1 MSRPSKSGYGSGY
14 ASDTSASSSS
24 GKKGSFSSSFRSENT
39 VMMGSDDCPPGLGH
53 GSEAFAERFET
64 LEEVTRAIRE
74 EGIEQCSLI
83 FGIDYT
89 MSNRMQGAIS
99 FDGRSLH
106 ETKEAKANPYQQ
118 VICILGETLEP
129 FHADD
134 TLPAFGFGDKVT
146 KGDGIFPLKADG
158 ECEDFSEV
166 LDVYDEITPT
176 IKLSG
181 PTNFVPLIEKAVEI
195 VKEKRTFHVLVI
207 VADGQVTDE
216 EANIKAIVEASQY
229 PLSIVMIG
237 VGDGPWDVMKDFDKK
252 LKGRRFDNFR
262 FVDFHNTSKKAR
274 NPQAAIALSAL
285 MLIPDQYQTAKKLGL
300 LQQRPG
306 GRK

>member
-1 MSRPSKSGYGSGY
+1 MSRYPKSSDAG
-14 ASDTSASSSS
+14 SDTSSSS
-24 GKKGSFSSSFRSENT
+24 KKGAFSSSFKSENT
-39 VMMGSDDCPPGLGH
+39 VMMGSDNCPPALGH
-53 GSEAFAERFET
+53 GSDAFEERFET
-64 LEEVTRAIRE
+64 LEEVRRAIRD
-74 EGIEQCSLI
+74 EGIEHCSLM

-89 MSNRMQGAIS
+89 MSNRMQGAES
-99 FDGRSLH
+99 FGGLSLH
-106 ETKEAKANPYQQ
+106 DTSCAKANPYQQ

-129 FHADD
+129 FNDND
-134 TLPAFGFGDKVT
+134 TIPAFGFGDKVT
-146 KGDGIFPLKADG
+146 KGDGIFPLKSDG

-166 LDVYDEITPT
+166 LDTYDEITPN

-216 EANIKAIVEASQY
+216 ESNIAAIVEASQY

-252 LKGRRFDNFR
+252 LTGRRFDNFR
-262 FVDFHNTSKKAR
+262 FVEFHETSKKAR

-285 MLIPDQYQTAKKLGL
+285 MLVPDQYNTMKKLGL
-300 LQQRPG
+300 LQQRPRG
-306 GRK
+306 NRD